1 MQSDVSSSN
10 WSLGEVSVAISTAYD
25 ELALPGPASAAR
37 VRELATKAAEKGA
50 TWPPP
55 LSALLDDVVGRIGHI
70 G

>member
-37 VRELATKAAEKGA
+37 VRELATKAAEKGCHI
-50 TWPPP
+50 TSSIVF
-55 LSALLDDVVGRIGHI
+55 SA
-70 G
+70 